1 MSTLSYERVY
11 ALAAGAGLSRDKA
24 IIATAIAAAESG
36 LNPNARG
43 DVSLQDA
50 KWGPSIG
57 LWQIRS
63 LKAETGKGSTRDGQ
77 LLYEP
82 TFNARSMA
90 SVSAKG
96 SNFSPWSVYK
106 SGAYKKHLP
115 AAQKAAG
122 APSVQGIGGTTSSST
137 TAPGAATSLDA
148 PQVRPAAWG
157 DNPLD
162 VIGSAGDATADAV
175 ATAVGGKLLD
185 VARATIPYGLAL
197 TLGASLILLGAWKT
211 TKP

>member
-1 MSTLSYERVY
+1 MTALSHERVY
-11 ALAAGAGLSRDKA
+11 ALAAGAGLPRDKA

-36 LNPNARG
+36 LDPHARG
-43 DVSLQDA
+43 DVGIQDA

-63 LKAETGKGSTRDGQ
+63 LKAETGKGTTRDAQ

-82 TFNARSMA
+82 TFNARAMA
-90 SVSAKG
+90 SVSSKG

-106 SGAYKKHLP
+106 SGAYKTHLP

-122 APSVQGIGGTTSSST
+122 APSVQGIGGTPASS
-137 TAPGAATSLDA
+137 PGTATSVSA
-148 PQVRPAAWG
+148 PQVRPAEWN

-162 VIGSAGDATADAV
+162 VIGSAGGATADAV
-175 ATAVGGKLLD
+175 ATAVGGKMLD

-197 TLGASLILLGAWKT
+197 MLGASLILLGAWKT